1 MAIDV
6 EALEGG
12 AGAAAGAGAG
22 AGGSSSGSG
31 LAQLHASHQALVKVK
46 QEKATAEAEAED
58 RAQCVV
64 CMASDRAVLFL
75 PCGHAVACAGCA
87 AGLRECPV
95 CRGAVERAVP
105 FFL

>member
-1 MAIDV
+1 MV
-6 EALEGG
+6 HSRSSSRTGGGSGSGSGGGGG
-12 AGAAAGAGAG
+12 ASASA
-22 AGGSSSGSG
+22 SG
-31 LAQLHASHQALVKVK
+31 LAQLHASHQALVQVK